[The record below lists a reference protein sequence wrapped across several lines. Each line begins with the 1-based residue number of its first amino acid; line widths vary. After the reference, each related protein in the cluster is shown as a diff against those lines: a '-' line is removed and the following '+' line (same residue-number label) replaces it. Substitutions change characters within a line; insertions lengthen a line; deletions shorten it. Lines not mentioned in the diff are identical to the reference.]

1 MPFTFAKNDRGIS
14 GFTFPIMRKLVIPT
28 ARYMFS
34 PVVRNPE
41 NMPVTGPCFIFG
53 NHANYFDPFFINLDM
68 TDEPTAGVMTRDQ
81 FHKLL
86 PRIFMD
92 SIGIV
97 PTSKYVPEP
106 GIVRSVMKMIDKK
119 RMIVIF
125 PEGGRR
131 WAGKPKPLI
140 ETTLKLF
147 WKMNIPVHPVQIHGS
162 YLSWPRWADRP
173 RKSTIEVRWMK
184 PLSSSDFS
192 DYQSF
197 ANACRDLIEFDEYN
211 PPDSVTIHSCS
222 KPASG
227 IGRFLFRCP
236 DTGETG
242 AVYSPDGRHVY
253 SRSSDLSYRMNLRS
267 RLVDT
272 HGMPHS
278 IVDMFETISR
288 MPMVMDRNSVLLS
301 NPGCRL
307 NEINSRHKLIK
318 KGPGFAELTP
328 DTLMLSVGSEKI
340 RLLLDDILYMSVEQN
355 HKVTITATSGIHQ
368 VELRNASALQWK
380 NYITRL
386 KDGERAVRSL
396 Q

>member
-1 MPFTFAKNDRGIS
+1 MSFTFSKNSRGIS

-28 ARYMFS
+28 ARYLFS
-34 PVVRNPE
+34 PKVTNPE
-41 NMPVTGPCFIFG
+41 NMPSTGPCFIFG

-81 FHKLL
+81 FHKPL

-106 GIVRSVMKMIDKK
+106 GIVRSVMKMIDNN

-173 RKSTIEVRWMK
+173 RKSTIEVRWLK
-184 PLSSSDFS
+184 PLSASDFS

-197 ANACRDLIEFDEYN
+197 ANTCRNLIEFDEYH
-211 PPDSVTIHSCS
+211 PPDSVAIHSCS

-253 SRSSDLSYRMNLRS
+253 SRSSDFSYIMNLRS

-272 HGMPHS
+272 HGTPHS
-278 IVDMFETISR
+278 IVDMFETICQ
-288 MPMVMDRNSVLLS
+288 MPMVMDRDSVLLS

-307 NEINSRHKLIK
+307 NEINARHELIN
-318 KGPGFAELTP
+318 KGPGFAELTQE
-328 DTLMLSVGSEKI
+328 TLMLSVGSEKI
-340 RLLLDDILYMSVEQN
+340 RLSLDDILYMSVEQN

-380 NYITRL
+380 NYISRL
-386 KDGERAVRSL
+386 QDGEQPVRGL
-396 Q
+396 